1 VIVRDSVET
10 FDGRSNVPKRSL
22 AEDLR
27 MRREMKERMS
37 IERMNT
43 QITNTMS
50 EIESPSDI
58 RHAAKNVPFKIDRS
72 GSAFKIRP

>member
-1 VIVRDSVET
+1 MEGL
-10 FDGRSNVPKRSL
+10 DGTKSSALPKRSL

-27 MRREMKERMS
+27 NRREMKERMS

-50 EIESPSDI
+50 EIESPNQI
-58 RHAAKNVPFKIDRS
+58 RQAAKAVPT
-72 GSAFKIRP
+72 